1 MFDPAN
7 RSDIDAHRTS
17 CMTQEALSRER
28 RLMSDYD
35 QRNDNDQNQKNASD
49 PVRQE
54 AIHDKRAKIIKKATR
69 LFIKKGY
76 AQTTMRDISKAT
88 GINLGNLYNYIS
100 SKEDI
105 LCLSFETYHD
115 PAIDWFQHEGIL
127 DIEDPKEQLQKALHQ
142 MLIMIH
148 DVMNDILMMYR
159 ETRVLPPK
167 FLKIVLKKE
176 GDLVTLFETIIA
188 RGVEKKVFNVRDPF
202 FAANMLVFQL
212 SLYPLRR
219 WNLKRYSR
227 EEFLALSEETILKAI
242 ITNYP

>member
-1 MFDPAN
+1 MNDQLSSKEPSAAQTLPETG
-7 RSDIDAHRTS
+7 S
-17 CMTQEALSRER
+17 QEAV
-28 RLMSDYD
+28 
-35 QRNDNDQNQKNASD
+35 NK
-49 PVRQE
+49 RQ
-54 AIHDKRAKIIKKATR
+54 AQIVKKASR

-105 LCLSFETYHD
+105 LCLAFETYHD
-115 PAIDWFQHEGIL
+115 PAVAWLERKGVL
-127 DIEDPKEQLQKALHQ
+127 DIEDPKEQLQTALHQ
-142 MLIMIH
+142 MLVMTH
-148 DVMNDILMMYR
+148 DAMNDILMMYR

-176 GDLVTLFETIIA
+176 SDLVDFFEKIIA
-188 RGVEKKVFNVRDPF
+188 RGVEKKAFHVRDPY

-212 SLYPLRR
+212 SLYPLRS

-227 EEFLALSEETILKAI
+227 EDFLTLTEETILKAI
-242 ITNYP
+242 IPDCA